1 MAADTWGLSWGG
13 TGGAWL
19 ASWASTYVPPVP
31 EPDTTQHAGSN
42 RKRKRYYVEIDGQPF
57 EVESAAQAQQLF
69 DRAKQLATQVAEE
82 QAQKKQAKAS
92 RSPKPRPIR
101 LQAPKVSA
109 SPELKIDLAPLRQE
123 LTQIY
128 DSAAAL
134 AEMRLLMQRA
144 MDEDEEESILLLM

>member
-1 MAADTWGLSWGG
+1 VSTWGLSWGG
-13 TGGAWL
+13 DAGSWL
-19 ASWASTYVPPVP
+19 TSWSSTYVPPVP
-31 EPDTTQHAGSN
+31 EPDTARHAGSN
-42 RKRKRYYVEIDGQPF
+42 RKRKRYYVEVDGQPF
-57 EVESAAQAQQLF
+57 EVQNATEARQIL
-69 DRAKQLATQVAEE
+69 DRAKELATQVAEE

-144 MDEDEEESILLLM
+144 MDDDEEESILLLM

>member
-19 ASWASTYVPPVP
+19 TSWASTYVPPVP
-31 EPDTTQHAGSN
+31 EPVTTQHAGSN
-42 RKRKRYYVEIDGQPF
+42 RKRKRYYVEVDGQPF
-57 EVESAAQAQQLF
+57 EVQNATEARQIL
-69 DRAKQLATQVAEE
+69 DRAKELATQVAEE

-144 MDEDEEESILLLM
+144 MDDDEEESILLLM